1 MSGNGRANKSQLH
14 QRMEGKLKVITKGDS
29 DHIEKW
35 IYRWLA
41 GRCLILLYKTR
52 LFYVLGQG
60 YQKSIEAVGGEITD
74 AEYVYPSDQATA
86 KIIV

>member
-1 MSGNGRANKSQLH
+1 
-14 QRMEGKLKVITKGDS
+14 MERKLEVITKGNS
-29 DHIEKW
+29 GHMKKW

-41 GRCLILLYKTR
+41 ERCLILLYKMR

-60 YQKSIEAVGGEITD
+60 YPKSIETVGGEITD
-74 AEYVYPSDQATA
+74 AEYVYQSAQATA

>member
-1 MSGNGRANKSQLH
+1 
-14 QRMEGKLKVITKGDS
+14 MERKPEAIIKGDS
-29 DHIEKW
+29 DHIKKW

-41 GRCLILLYKTR
+41 EHCLILLYKMR

-60 YQKSIEAVGGEITD
+60 YQKSIETVGGEIRD
-74 AEYVYPSDQATA
+74 AEYVYQSAQGTA